1 MHMQNMRVS
10 LAPLTLGALTH
21 STPPKPLLACPAGE
35 MAQSGSPQHMGAM
48 LGEQRWR
55 DRGGVELEALLGS
68 RRPQPKQSQVLP
80 IAPPTTPPTV
90 APPTTPPVPALS
102 PPLAA
107 SSPSPPKAASA
118 PTTPIAARIAPIAP
132 ATPTAPRTAPTT
144 PPAPSA
150 HTAPTMPNTAPI
162 TLAITAPSIALV
174 WAEFIVALDDRGLP
188 LPSDRAALPAE
199 AFASVPELQAAT
211 KTCTH
216 GLPIVCFS
224 CPWSDTWHLSR
235 LAGYLRG
242 MLRSGERRAVY
253 WSRLSLEHP
262 TAHAT
267 SGAAVLF
274 SHPQTIVTRLT
285 APAPPAHDT
294 NEPHRKAQAPQAPQA
309 PAYKPAA
316 VDGGDR
322 DDGWR

>member
-1 MHMQNMRVS
+1 
-10 LAPLTLGALTH
+10 
-21 STPPKPLLACPAGE
+21 
-35 MAQSGSPQHMGAM
+35 MGAM

-144 PPAPSA
+144 PAAPSA
-150 HTAPTMPNTAPI
+150 HTAPTMPNTAP
-162 TLAITAPSIALV
+162 ITAPSIALV

-188 LPSDRAALPAE
+188 LPLDRAALPAE

-216 GLPIVCFS
+216 GLPIICFS

-253 WSRLSLEHP
+253 WSRLWLEHP

-285 APAPPAHDT
+285 APAPPPHDT